1 MKKVLKLIMML
12 SLISIMCLI
21 FASCNDEVPICETHT
36 DEDKNLVCDVCNTEL
51 EPAGPTQVELEMA
64 DKEVVAKNINKF
76 LSSGLTL
83 INGERTLP
91 NISAPIEVESNL
103 LSTHW
108 VSRLQGFYISDG
120 KIKLTLANDNRAAL
134 AESKDV
140 YIGIAPYGIYA
151 IEDDTVS
158 LDYTTHIYTAE
169 QMRVVTPVLTR
180 EDITS
185 NGDGTF
191 GFKHETLVTMFSR
204 VLLTETAQN
213 ITNDLYDRQ
222 LIVRLSEIMKST
234 SVIKIDENKEVV
246 ECQIHLYTEDNALKT
261 DICTVNYSYTPAK
274 QYFKISFNL
283 NYIMDIE
290 YSNLATSTYQVFNQ
304 FLVFHTEKPG
314 DRNFRG
320 TDVKLTSR
328 YSKSND
334 AVITFP
340 KDIQQKMAEVENSLV
355 YTKEIQKKY
364 SNIYNVINSDWNCG
378 SVYVYDE
385 RYDAYILLA
394 SNEETSGRQVA
405 FAGIEFDCD
414 KSVHCV
420 GTIDLMSRTVTI
432 EEHSDEELMEQ
443 ALSIKY
449 TGKFTA
455 ATTECTNVAI
465 YDSEY
470 KMYVLFKR
478 TPNGE
483 GGLCYTFAGMSKTID
498 KSTICQA
505 ECILQNFVLVFTEH
519 NTNHTSH

>member
-1 MKKVLKLIMML
+1 M
-12 SLISIMCLI
+12 
-21 FASCNDEVPICETHT
+21 T
-36 DEDKNLVCDVCNTEL
+36 
-51 EPAGPTQVELEMA
+51 
-64 DKEVVAKNINKF
+64 
-76 LSSGLTL
+76 
-83 INGERTLP
+83 
-91 NISAPIEVESNL
+91 
-103 LSTHW
+103 
-108 VSRLQGFYISDG
+108 
-120 KIKLTLANDNRAAL
+120 
-134 AESKDV
+134 
-140 YIGIAPYGIYA
+140 
-151 IEDDTVS
+151 
-158 LDYTTHIYTAE
+158 
-169 QMRVVTPVLTR
+169 
-180 EDITS
+180 
-185 NGDGTF
+185 
-191 GFKHETLVTMFSR
+191 
-204 VLLTETAQN
+204 
-213 ITNDLYDRQ
+213 
-222 LIVRLSEIMKST
+222 
-234 SVIKIDENKEVV
+234 
-246 ECQIHLYTEDNALKT
+246 
-261 DICTVNYSYTPAK
+261 
-274 QYFKISFNL
+274 
-283 NYIMDIE
+283 
-290 YSNLATSTYQVFNQ
+290 
-304 FLVFHTEKPG
+304 
-314 DRNFRG
+314 
-320 TDVKLTSR
+320 
-328 YSKSND
+328 
-334 AVITFP
+334 
-340 KDIQQKMAEVENSLV
+340 EVENSLV

-420 GTIDLMSRTVTI
+420 GTIDLMSRTITI

-465 YDSEY
+465 YDNEY